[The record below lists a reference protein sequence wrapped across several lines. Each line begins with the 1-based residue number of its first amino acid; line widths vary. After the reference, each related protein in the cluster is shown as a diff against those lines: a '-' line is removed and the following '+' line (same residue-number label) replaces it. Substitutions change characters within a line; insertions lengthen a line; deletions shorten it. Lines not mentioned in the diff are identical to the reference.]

1 MSTYTTLHL
10 NISFKKDT
18 PNYLTDY
25 FKSGKKD
32 ARMPAFWDNFG
43 FNFNNKINLCVPN
56 TMLCQ
61 YDFKTF
67 NEETGK
73 NYRHYLMIL
82 MEFNDNAWTDIYA
95 LITHLAAY
103 SEDNTMAGYL
113 KHEMGTV
120 DLLAFE
126 NGFCYWLQHQKV
138 PINQGE
144 KLKELNVFE
153 LEALGYKI
161 KNSVGTEAEINDMMT
176 LFDKNVPY
184 PNGSNLFF
192 YPENYNARRDDIS
205 NYDPLVETVVKQCMD
220 YNPTQL

>member
-1 MSTYTTLHL
+1 MSRYTTLHI
-10 NISFKKDT
+10 NMTFKKDT
-18 PNYLTDY
+18 PQYLTDY

-32 ARMPAFWDNFG
+32 ARIPSFLDNFG
-43 FNFNNKINLCVPN
+43 FNFENKVNLVVPD

-67 NEETGK
+67 NEITGK

-82 MEFNDNAWTDIYA
+82 TEFNDDTWTDIYA
-95 LITHLAAY
+95 LITTLAAY
-103 SEDNTMAGYL
+103 SEDNSMAGYI

-126 NGFCYWLQHQKV
+126 GGFCYWWQHQKV
-138 PINQGE
+138 PINRDE
-144 KLKELNVFE
+144 KMRELNVFE
-153 LEALGYKI
+153 LETVGRKI
-161 KNSVGTEAEINDMMT
+161 KYSEGTAAEINDMMA

-192 YPENYNARRDDIS
+192 YPENYKHGKTDIS
-205 NYDPLVETVVKQCMD
+205 QYDPSVEAVVKQCMD
-220 YNPTQL
+220 YKPTQL